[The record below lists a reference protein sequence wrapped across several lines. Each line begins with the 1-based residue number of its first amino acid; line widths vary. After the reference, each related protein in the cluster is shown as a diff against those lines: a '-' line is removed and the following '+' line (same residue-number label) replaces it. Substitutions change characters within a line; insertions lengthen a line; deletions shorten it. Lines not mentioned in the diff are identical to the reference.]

1 MSADSITKAPA
12 IGLPDESTAV
22 PLTFTVRTGSSEN
35 VMPDISAPRPTLTRS
50 ACCELAVPG

>member
-1 MSADSITKAPA
+1 MSSRSITNAPA
-12 IGLPDESTAV
+12 MGLPVESTAV

-35 VMPDISAPRPTLTRS
+35 VMPAISAPRPTLTRS